1 MKFNYPITIGI
12 LGGGQLAKMLAQE
25 IYRMGMNLAIIE
37 NHPNS
42 PAGDMTKYDF
52 WKGWND
58 RDDLDKFIEISD
70 VVTLENEFIDPTILE
85 YIEQKKPVFPS
96 SRTMRLVQDKY
107 IQKTTFQNVGVPVP
121 DFQVINSIDDLYDFA
136 DKYGYPIVLKSRF
149 MGYDGY
155 GNATIKSKE
164 EAKLAYNKFMSQ
176 PNRNLLYAERFVNF
190 DQELAIMI
198 ARNHNGELAIYPLV
212 QTIQRNHICN
222 EVIAPAN
229 VPDEIVRQAK
239 DIAKLCVESIDGIG
253 VFGIE
258 FFYENG
264 KIMVNEIAPRPHNT
278 GHYTIEACYTSQF
291 ENAVRAILNLPLGN
305 PEMVTPAAVMINLL
319 GERDGVGSPT
329 KINDVFIIPN
339 TYLHLYNKKESRN
352 GRKMGHIT
360 TLGQNT
366 EEAYQLATRAKNY
379 FEW

>member
-42 PAGDMTKYDF
+42 PAGDMTKNDF
-52 WKGWND
+52 FKGWND
-58 RDDLDKFIEISD
+58 RSELDKFIEISD
-70 VVTLENEFIDPTILE
+70 LVTLENEFIDPNILE

-96 SRTMRLVQDKY
+96 SRTMRFVQDKY
-107 IQKTTFQNVGVPVP
+107 IQKTTFQNAGVPVP
-121 DFQVINSIDDLYDFA
+121 EFQIIYSIDDLYQFGDNF
-136 DKYGYPIVLKSRF
+136 GYPLVLKSRF

-155 GNATIKSKE
+155 GNATIKTKE
-164 EAKLAYNKFMSQ
+164 EAEQAYNRFMSQ
-176 PNRNLLYAERFVNF
+176 PNRNLLFVERFVNF
-190 DQELAIMI
+190 EQELAIMI
-198 ARNHNGELAIYPLV
+198 ARNHNCDTVIYPLV
-212 QTIQRNHICN
+212 HTIQRNHICN
-222 EVIAPAN
+222 EVIAPAK
-229 VPDEIVRQAK
+229 VPTEIIQQANNL
-239 DIAKLCVESIDGIG
+239 AKKCVEAIDGIG

-264 KIMVNEIAPRPHNT
+264 NIMVNEIAPRPHNT

-291 ENAVRAILNLPLGN
+291 ENAIRAILNLPLGN
-305 PEMVTPAAVMINLL
+305 PEMVVPAAVMINLL
-319 GERDGVGSPT
+319 GIRDGIGTPT
-329 KINDVFIIPN
+329 QVYDVFNIPN

-360 TLGQNT
+360 TLGQDI
-366 EEAYQLATRAKNY
+366 EEAYQRALSAKKL
-379 FEW
+379 FVW